1 MSRHSG
7 LFTIW
12 VIAWLCLTVM
22 VADSVKTRNC
32 LQLIPRD
39 FWNQTVYN
47 DSSQQLF
54 VDFDPSSNTR
64 LVKCLNLTKSG
75 TDYRLQLVSVNQDE
89 EDRGCCD
96 LECSSASV
104 YQARDLRD
112 LVSGREST
120 VSFGYV
126 KGRYFLRLVRVISEG
141 GGTCEEGSFSS
152 CSSMCGRMVT
162 WGQAGA
168 GECGNSSSSDME
180 VIINQS
186 YQDTEQVCTFELDI
200 SLAVCHDIQPY
211 SRVNVSNV
219 EVPLNFSCASMDLLD
234 WDNFEVTSP

>member
-1 MSRHSG
+1 MQGPLLLAPPMVTPLGPHTEHLEASTTPAHRAQVTRSTG
-7 LFTIW
+7 LLPVTPSTGPRLE
-12 VIAWLCLTVM
+12 VTTMDLHP
-22 VADSVKTRNC
+22 
-32 LQLIPRD
+32 QEPRD
-39 FWNQTVYN
+39 TPQA
-47 DSSQQLF
+47 LG
-54 VDFDPSSNTR
+54 R
-64 LVKCLNLTKSG
+64 LLVPLLAPLRHTQVQMA
-75 TDYRLQLVSVNQDE
+75 RLAQ
-89 EDRGCCD
+89 
-96 LECSSASV
+96 
-104 YQARDLRD
+104 DLRD

-126 KGRYFLRLVRVISEG
+126 RGRYFLRLVRVISEG

-162 WGQAGA
+162 WGQAGP

-200 SLAVCHDIQPY
+200 SLAVCHAIQPY